1 MMAAHQD
8 EGSSG
13 HVSGGQGENRN
24 SWFIESTPPDLIDS
38 PLDFIFAEHHRQREA
53 AMILLKVADGEFD
66 DHGLRDLIHFL
77 EYDFALHVG
86 DEEVVLFPS
95 LRAHCPPDDNV
106 ERVIERLMEEHRED
120 ETIGDEVIL
129 ILRQR
134 LHGHNLSPAQIRK
147 LRLFSDHIRQHL
159 ALENGILLPIARVR
173 LNDDALRLISD
184 SLKQRRVK
192 TRR

>member
-1 MMAAHQD
+1 MAAAHQYKD
-8 EGSSG
+8 PPGG
-13 HVSGGQGENRN
+13 GSGGRSDGRN
-24 SWFIESTPPDLIDS
+24 PWNIEPMPHGLIDS

-66 DHGLRDLIHFL
+66 DHGLRALIHFL
-77 EYDFALHVG
+77 EHDFALHVG

-95 LRAHCPPDDNV
+95 LRAHCQPDDNV
-106 ERVIERLMEEHRED
+106 DRVIERLMEEHRED
-120 ETIGDEVIL
+120 ETIGDEVVL

-134 LHGHNLSPAQIRK
+134 LHGHDLSPMQVRK

-159 ALENGILLPIARVR
+159 ALENGVLLPIARVR
-173 LNDDALRLISD
+173 LDESALQLISD

>member
-1 MMAAHQD
+1 MMATHQD
-8 EGSSG
+8 EGPPGCGSG
-13 HVSGGQGENRN
+13 EWSDGRN
-24 SWFIESTPPDLIDS
+24 PWTIEPIPRGLIDN

-66 DHGLRDLIHFL
+66 ANGVRALIHFL

-95 LRAHCPPDDNV
+95 LRAHCQPDYNV
-106 ERVIERLMEEHRED
+106 DRVIERLMEEHRED
-120 ETIGDEVIL
+120 ESIGDEVVL

-134 LHGHNLSPAQIRK
+134 LHGYNLSPAQVRK

-173 LNDDALRLISD
+173 LDDGALRLISD
-184 SLKQRRVK
+184 SLKQRRMK